1 MDLTTPSL
9 LWFLTGVVLFILE
22 MIVPGFILFFFGV
35 GAWITA
41 LLSWLLPIGINSQI
55 LIFTVSSVVALL
67 ALRRLVRN
75 SFIGDSRNVNE
86 EDSLAEKGAHVEIL
100 QDIVPPAEGKVKYSG
115 TTWKAIS
122 DSPILKGS
130 LAEIVEQQG
139 LVIKVKPVTGNEQ

>member
-1 MDLTTPSL
+1 MDFTTPPL
-9 LWFLTGVVLFILE
+9 FWFLSGIVLFILE
-22 MIVPGFILFFFGV
+22 MVVPGFVLFFFAV

-67 ALRRLVRN
+67 ALRRLVKN
-75 SFIGDSRNVNE
+75 SFLGDSTNE
-86 EDSLAEKGAHVEIL
+86 NERDSLAERGAHVEII

-115 TTWKAIS
+115 TTWRATA
-122 DSPILKGS
+122 DSAMRGGD

-139 LVIKVKPVTGNEQ
+139 LVIKVKPVTNNE